1 MDSKDQ
7 SNKQTENFS
16 LVLGGPLYQL
26 YLRTFLAKPPLD
38 LYPRRI
44 IIISLLAWLPLLILS
59 IINGTAFGGVD
70 LPFIYD
76 IEIHVRF
83 LIALALFVAAEL
95 IVHLRLRVIV
105 NQFLERNIITSE
117 CLPRFN
123 KIITNCMHL
132 RNSIVIEIFLIAV
145 VFTFGQY
152 VWRHYLQH
160 GVATWYAVPV
170 DGQFK
175 FTLPG
180 YWYAF
185 ISLPLFQF
193 IMLRWYFRLFI
204 WYKFLWQVSRLP
216 LNLNS
221 LHPDRSAGIGFI
233 ANSVYAFLPLILAHT
248 VLVSGMIVNRILY
261 TGATLPDFKIE
272 IVGTIGY
279 LIVITLLPTCFYMMK
294 ISEAKRA
301 GLIRYGMI
309 ASGYV
314 NAFRLK
320 WLTKDEAQEKILGS
334 ADIQSLADLSNSF
347 QVAQDMRILPFTLRS
362 LIQLIIISALP
373 MFPLA
378 LTMFKFE
385 EIIQFAIKLI
395 M

>member
-1 MDSKDQ
+1 MDSKNQ
-7 SNKQTENFS
+7 SNKQTEDFS

-26 YLRTFLAKPPLD
+26 YLRTFLVKPPLD

-44 IIISLLAWLPLLILS
+44 IVISLLAWLPLLILS
-59 IINGTAFGGVD
+59 ILNGTAFGGVE

-95 IVHLRLRVIV
+95 IVHLRLRVLV
-105 NQFLERNIITSE
+105 NQFLERNIITAE
-117 CLPRFN
+117 YLPRFN
-123 KIITNCMHL
+123 KIISNCMRL
-132 RNSIVIEIFLIAV
+132 RNSIVIELFLIVV

-170 DGQFK
+170 AGQFK

-180 YWYAF
+180 YWYVF

-233 ANSVYAFLPLILAHT
+233 SNSVYAFLPLILAHT
-248 VLVSGMIVNRILY
+248 VLVSGMIANRILY
-261 TGATLPDFKIE
+261 TGATLPEFKVE
-272 IVGTIGY
+272 IAGTIAY
-279 LIVITLLPTCFYMMK
+279 LIIITLLPICFYMKK
-294 ISEAKRA
+294 ISDAKRS
-301 GLIRYGMI
+301 GLFQYGSI
-309 ASGYV
+309 ASNYV
-314 NAFRLK
+314 NAFRQK
-320 WLTKDEAQEKILGS
+320 WLEREECQKNILGS

-347 QVAQDMRILPFTLRS
+347 QVAQDMRILPFSLRN
-362 LIQLIIISALP
+362 LVQLIIISAVP

-385 EIIQFAIKLI
+385 DIIQFAIKLI